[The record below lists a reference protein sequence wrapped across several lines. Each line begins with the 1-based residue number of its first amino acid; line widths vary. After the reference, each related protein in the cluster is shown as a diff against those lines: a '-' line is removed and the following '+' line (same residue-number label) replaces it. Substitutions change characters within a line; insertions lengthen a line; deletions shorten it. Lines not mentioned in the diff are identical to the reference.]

1 MPGLSATVG
10 EMISSLEKVAG
21 SECTALIQRQP
32 DPSIQKIVDGWPQRL
47 DASRAEALGFRAE
60 SSFQEIIEAYIED
73 ECGGKLPFPRRD
85 RRG

>member
-1 MPGLSATVG
+1 
-10 EMISSLEKVAG
+10 
-21 SECTALIQRQP
+21 LIQRQP